1 MSDFSTVVQL
11 IARCKEKD
19 VWLDVGN
26 NGKIIVNAPERALT
40 VELLDQIRARKAD
53 LIELLSHST
62 SISVEEQASEVLN
75 SRQGTTK
82 KPEPL
87 CRCGGTTWNDVLIH
101 GGQSVRRDCGKCGR
115 FLDFPIWYG
124 KTITLLYEQY

>member
-1 MSDFSTVVQL
+1 MSDFSTAVQL
-11 IARCKEKD
+11 LVRCKVKD
-19 VWLDVGN
+19 VRLGVVDN
-26 NGKIIVNAPERALT
+26 DTILVNAPRRALT
-40 VELLDQIRARKAD
+40 VELLDQIRALKAD
-53 LIELLSHST
+53 LIELLNPSRS
-62 SISVEEQASEVLN
+62 SSDEERSPMALE
-75 SRQGTTK
+75 SRQGTTN

-124 KTITLLYEQY
+124 KTITLLSEQY